1 MYINNFGQIVNT
13 NTDLV
18 HYGTIGMKW
27 GIRRYQT
34 YPGDYHGE
42 GKFVGRVRSVTDA
55 VTNKWRT
62 SAALKSDRTHS
73 KAIRA
78 LESKREKQL
87 SKLQNATTDKQ
98 KTRRQNKINKITA
111 DIDARNIIK
120 KLEKEAIMNMT
131 LKDVVKEKI
140 ANGVNNASLALT
152 VVGGL
157 NVASIVKNSYIPIA
171 NNIVFGTGA
180 KAASVASV
188 AKALIPL
195 AGAAAS
201 AGIED
206 ANTSHS
212 KKSTGEILSTVSNK
226 ENRRFAARQMRKLS
240 PTTRRRIQK
249 YSNTALKAA
258 ARNNRIKSLAR
269 QGYTQA
275 EIAEKMGISASTV
288 NYILN

>member
-1 MYINNFGQIVNT
+1 MHINSYGL
-13 NTDLV
+13 LV
-18 HYGTIGMKW
+18 RDDYLAHHGILGMHW
-27 GIRRYQT
+27 GVRRYQP
-34 YPGDYHGE
+34 YPSGYHGE
-42 GKFVGRVRSVTDA
+42 GKFVGRIRSATDT

-62 SAALKSDRTHS
+62 RAVLKSDRAHS

-120 KLEKEAIMNMT
+120 KIKKEAIMNMT

-140 ANGVNNASLALT
+140 VNGVNNASLALT

-171 NNIVFGTGA
+171 NNIVFGTGV
-180 KAASVASV
+180 KAANAASV

-249 YSNTALKAA
+249 YSNTALNAA
-258 ARNNRIKSLAR
+258 ARNNRIKYLAR